1 LPIADQNHGTL
12 KGRRAT
18 LKAVKLYSLEL
29 DIAPLTGRI
38 IKNRL
43 PCFRKRRIF
52 ATKWYVTLCIFDQSI
67 VRNRPSKLE
76 FTLTKSRLFWK
87 GLHTLRVKQ
96 NQI

>member
-12 KGRRAT
+12 KGPRAT

-52 ATKWYVTLCIFDQSI
+52 ATKWLCYTLYFRSVNCQKSTFKVRIYVNKKPTFLKRASYF
-67 VRNRPSKLE
+67 
-76 FTLTKSRLFWK
+76 KS
-87 GLHTLRVKQ
+87 
-96 NQI
+96 